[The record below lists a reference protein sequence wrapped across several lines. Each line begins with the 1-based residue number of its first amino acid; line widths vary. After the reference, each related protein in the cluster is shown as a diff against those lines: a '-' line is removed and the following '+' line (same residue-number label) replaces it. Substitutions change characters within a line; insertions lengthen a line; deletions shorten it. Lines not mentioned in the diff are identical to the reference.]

1 MFTPDQFAVTDLR
14 DARQDVNELLDDAIH
29 NAERLVRHLRE
40 SKAKF
45 NGTHPSGCTNWTQTD
60 TLNEAINHIENYQ
73 RNVNFRD
80 WARKQARLEVARVA
94 VARVEKAKGVV

>member
-14 DARQDVNELLDDAIH
+14 DARQDVNELLDDAIN
-29 NAERLVRHLRE
+29 NAERLVRDLRQ

-45 NGTHPSGCTNWTQTD
+45 NGLDPSGCSSNWTQTD
-60 TLNEAINHIENYQ
+60 TLNEAINHVENHM

-80 WARKQARLEVARVA
+80 WARKQARLELARAA
-94 VARVEKAKGVV
+94 VARVEKAKA